1 MSTVSA
7 AIQVCITPFWDYH
20 STVLWCSTEPLS
32 NGFDISYAVFS
43 WCFSHAPWDAR
54 DSRRFQRIPPL
65 DEHFSGLVQP
75 NSLSS
80 FKVTSGVYY
89 EKLKPWATQAYPFL
103 SWNKYLVSFGMCHI
117 HIEKN
122 LPQIEGLNTFVNYK
136 GWNQVSP
143 VICSLLKEIAIFCIL
158 FSCDSYHNW
167 DKMDT
172 RLPHRL
178 SLKCIVLLGW
188 RQFQRWTP
196 SSFSGEE
203 GMFIA
208 GLPSWWILMTQKKPY
223 QRSQ

>member
-1 MSTVSA
+1 MSFPCSLRCTRRSEVSEN
-7 AIQVCITPFWDYH
+7 H
-20 STVLWCSTEPLS
+20 SSGCTFLRTGSAQQSVKFQGHLWGLS
-32 NGFDISYAVFS
+32 
-43 WCFSHAPWDAR
+43 W
-54 DSRRFQRIPPL
+54 
-65 DEHFSGLVQP
+65 
-75 NSLSS
+75 
-80 FKVTSGVYY
+80 
-89 EKLKPWATQAYPFL
+89 KLKPWATQAYPFL

-117 HIEKN
+117 HTEKN
-122 LPQIEGLNTFVNYK
+122 LLQIEGLNTFVNCK

-143 VICSLLKEIAIFCIL
+143 VICSLLEKIAIFCIL